1 MLSIVGEVL
10 NVFVFVLFSFYQRGL
25 HVSIVSYGVYV
36 FVVAV
41 VVVAVVRKPCTLMES
56 NAELKVWYKSHI
68 QR

>member
-41 VVVAVVRKPCTLMES
+41 VRKPCTLMES